1 MGEGSSEKPWGEN
14 EEVYEPSKASQ
25 FFVVWRKLKKS
36 KLAVIGS
43 ILVLFFVV
51 VALFADIIAPYSL
64 TPGQFGVLQPPS
76 TRNLLGTDSFGR
88 DVFSLVIH
96 GARISLLVGIGA
108 VSIELL
114 IGLSVGMASGYF
126 GGKIDEIL
134 MRITDVILS
143 LPTLMLLILAVSMF
157 MARGILI
164 ITVIMGVLGWPF
176 MARVVRSEFLSLKE
190 STFVE
195 AARAMGASSKRI
207 ILRHILPNAVSMII
221 VLVTIDIPDYIF
233 YEATLSF
240 LGFGDPTSPSWGN
253 LVELGWP
260 TMRTAWWVAV
270 FAGFGVFFAS
280 LGFNLLGDGLRDAF
294 DIKIRE

>member
-1 MGEGSSEKPWGEN
+1 MGEGASEKTRRKN
-14 EEVYEPSKASQ
+14 EEVYEPSKATQ

-36 KLAVIGS
+36 KLALIGS
-43 ILVLFFVV
+43 ILVMFFVI
-51 VALFADIIAPYSL
+51 VALFAGIISPYSL
-64 TPGQFGVLQPPS
+64 EYGQFRELQPPS

-88 DVFSLVIH
+88 DVLTLVIH

-108 VSIELL
+108 VLIELL
-114 IGLSVGMASGYF
+114 IGLSIGMASGYF

-134 MRITDVILS
+134 MRLTDVILS

-157 MARGILI
+157 QVRGILI
-164 ITVIMGVLGWPF
+164 ITVIMGTLGWPF

-207 ILRHILPNAVSMII
+207 ILRHILPNTLSMII

-240 LGFGDPTSPSWGN
+240 LGFGDPASASWGN
-253 LVELGWP
+253 LVELGWL

-270 FAGFGVFFAS
+270 FAGLGVFFAS

-294 DIKIRE
+294 DIKVRE